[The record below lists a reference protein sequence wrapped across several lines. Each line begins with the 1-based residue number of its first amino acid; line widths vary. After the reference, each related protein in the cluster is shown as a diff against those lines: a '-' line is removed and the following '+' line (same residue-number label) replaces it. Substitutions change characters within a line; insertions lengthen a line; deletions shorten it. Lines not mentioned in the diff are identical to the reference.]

1 MLYTIKKDGKFVKE
15 FSEGEEF
22 TNSKTHA
29 EYYTNKKS
37 AIIAAQEY
45 GRKFGSG
52 YTVKE
57 IFAQSWMSR

>member
-15 FSEGEEF
+15 FSEGKEF
-22 TNSKTHA
+22 TKSKNRA

-57 IFAQSWMSR
+57 IFS